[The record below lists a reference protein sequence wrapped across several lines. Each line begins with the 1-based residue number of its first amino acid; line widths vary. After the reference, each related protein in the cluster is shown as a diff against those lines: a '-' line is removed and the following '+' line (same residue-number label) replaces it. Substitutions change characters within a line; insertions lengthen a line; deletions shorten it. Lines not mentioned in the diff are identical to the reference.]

1 MAITAQMV
9 KELRDRTGAGMMDCK
24 NALNETDGDLEEAI
38 KFLRTKGLAAA
49 SKKAHRTASDGV
61 VVVEGDEEAMVV
73 LELNC
78 ETDFVARNPEFVS
91 FAEELAALALSS
103 KATDV
108 AELIGQAYS
117 GDAAHTVEEAISQR
131 VATIG
136 EKIVLNRLERIE
148 AGSGNLLNSYI
159 HGGGKIGVVVEG
171 AGGVTPEALHDVALH
186 VAAAE
191 PRFVNRDEVTEDLL
205 ETEEVRERVLDIRA
219 FNHAAEVDP
228 RLHCRIFA
236 LASITKPIVSVGV
249 ARLVDQ
255 GLGQLQPLPHS
266 HAIRS
271 DLPSHHPFH
280 PHLLKRFGS
289 PQPRLFRGESVKRR
303 EEINEIQPS
312 HEFVKGVGIRTI
324 SHPGGD
330 PGVVPGILAEDMNL
344 TSARLEETDD
354 QVQHR
359 AFARPVGADDPC
371 YPPPKADRNSVQP
384 HHIPIPFGNRFQLN
398 YIHQS
403 DTSTALT
410 FRERAHREKAIRPR
424 RIKRDQIQWTLYLG
438 RIPNRSAPI

>member
-24 NALNETDGDLEEAI
+24 NALNETGGNLEEAI

-103 KATDV
+103 KATSI

-117 GDAAHTVEEAISQR
+117 GDAAHTVEEAISQK

-136 EKIVLNRLERIE
+136 ENVVLNRLERLE

-171 AGGVTPEALHDVALH
+171 AGGITPEALHDVALH

-191 PRFVNRDEVTEDLL
+191 PRFVTREEVTEDLL
-205 ETEEVRERVLDIRA
+205 ETEREIALKQ
-219 FNHAAEVDP
+219 AA
-228 RLHCRIFA
+228 
-236 LASITKPIVSVGV
+236 
-249 ARLVDQ
+249 DQ
-255 GLGQLQPLPHS
+255 GKPEEI
-266 HAIRS
+266 AIRIVEGKMEK
-271 DLPSHHPFH
+271 FFVQEV
-280 PHLLKRFGS
+280 LL
-289 PQPRLFRGESVKRR
+289 
-303 EEINEIQPS
+303 
-312 HEFVKGVGIRTI
+312 
-324 SHPGGD
+324 
-330 PGVVPGILAEDMNL
+330 
-344 TSARLEETDD
+344 D
-354 QVQHR
+354 Q
-359 AFARPVGADDPC
+359 AFAKETGKSVSEYLKENAGDD
-371 YPPPKADRNSVQP
+371 ATVV
-384 HHIPIPFGNRFQLN
+384 RFVR
-398 YIHQS
+398 
-403 DTSTALT
+403 
-410 FRERAHREKAIRPR
+410 FK
-424 RIKRDQIQWTLYLG
+424 LG
-438 RIPNRSAPI
+438 EGSGD

>member
-24 NALNETDGDLEEAI
+24 NALNETGGNLEEAI

-103 KATDV
+103 KATSI

-117 GDAAHTVEEAISQR
+117 GDAAHTVEEAISQK

-136 EKIVLNRLERIE
+136 ENVVLNRLERLE

-171 AGGVTPEALHDVALH
+171 AGGITPEALHDVALH

-191 PRFVNRDEVTEDLL
+191 PRFVTREEVTEDLL
-205 ETEEVRERVLDIRA
+205 ETEREIALKQAADQGKPEEIAIRIVEGKMEKFFVQEVLLEQA
-219 FNHAAEVDP
+219 FAKETGKSVSEY
-228 RLHCRIFA
+228 L
-236 LASITKPIVSVGV
+236 KESVGDDATV
-249 ARLVDQ
+249 VRFVRFK
-255 GLGQLQPLPHS
+255 LGE
-266 HAIRS
+266 
-271 DLPSHHPFH
+271 
-280 PHLLKRFGS
+280 GS
-289 PQPRLFRGESVKRR
+289 
-303 EEINEIQPS
+303 
-312 HEFVKGVGIRTI
+312 
-324 SHPGGD
+324 GD
-330 PGVVPGILAEDMNL
+330 
-344 TSARLEETDD
+344 
-354 QVQHR
+354 
-359 AFARPVGADDPC
+359 
-371 YPPPKADRNSVQP
+371 
-384 HHIPIPFGNRFQLN
+384 
-398 YIHQS
+398 
-403 DTSTALT
+403 
-410 FRERAHREKAIRPR
+410 
-424 RIKRDQIQWTLYLG
+424 
-438 RIPNRSAPI
+438 